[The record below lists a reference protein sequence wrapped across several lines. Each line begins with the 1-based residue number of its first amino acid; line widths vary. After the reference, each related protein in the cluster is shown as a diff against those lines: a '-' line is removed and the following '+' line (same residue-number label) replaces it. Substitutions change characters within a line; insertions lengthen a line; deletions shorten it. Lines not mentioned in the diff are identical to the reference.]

1 MQLSE
6 IDAST
11 FPPQAI
17 QYINLLKD
25 EIEILKEQ
33 VKILT
38 MKRFG
43 RSSEQY
49 NTGQLPLIVNEEEQS
64 SAAEAAEE
72 KQEIKS
78 YVRKKPGRKA
88 LNPNLRREVEIL
100 DLPEEAKTCACCG
113 HNLNKIGEERSER
126 LEYVPADIYVKQ
138 TIRPKYICPNCEGK
152 EDEDSPAVKMMP
164 PQPHIIPRSIAGT
177 SLLSHIMIQKFQ
189 DHIPFH
195 RQETIFQR
203 IGVEISKQ
211 DMSNWQQNTF
221 DFLTPLF
228 LLLKAVAKSYNIL
241 RMDETTAQVMGEEN
255 KDDTQKSYIWLM
267 RGGPP
272 EKTVVYYEYRPTRE
286 AKHAIELLKGFS
298 GYLQTD
304 GYESYD
310 VAVRELTGIVHV
322 GCWAHSRRRFFEAS
336 KATKTPQSAEIGL
349 SYIRKMYEVEKTL
362 RASIIEEE
370 VFLEERKKQ
379 VQPILSDFREW
390 LNKRANEVLP
400 SSALGKA
407 VAYTLKQ
414 WDKLVKYLESPHLTP
429 DNNASEN
436 SIRPYVVGRK
446 NYMFH
451 KSPEGAKSSCGMYT
465 LIETAKQNNVEPLKY
480 LRTLFEKA
488 PHAVSQEDW
497 KKLLPW
503 NIFNS

>member
-1 MQLSE
+1 M
-6 IDAST
+6 
-11 FPPQAI
+11 
-17 QYINLLKD
+17 QYINLLEN
-25 EIEILKEQ
+25 EIEVLKEQ
-33 VKILT
+33 LKILT
-38 MKRFG
+38 LKRFG

-49 NTGQLPLIVNEEEQS
+49 DPKQQSLFTGE
-64 SAAEAAEE
+64 AEHEAPQEKE

-78 YVRKKPGRKA
+78 YSRSKPGRKA
-88 LNPNLRREVEIL
+88 INPDLRREVEVL
-100 DLPEEAKTCACCG
+100 DLPEEAKICACCG
-113 HNLNKIGEERSER
+113 HNLHKIGEERSER

-138 TIRPKYICPNCEGK
+138 TIRPKYLCPNCEGK
-152 EDEDSPAVKMMP
+152 EEKDSPAVKMMP
-164 PQPHIIPRSIAGT
+164 PAPHIIPRSIAGT

-203 IGVEISKQ
+203 IGVAISKQ
-211 DMSNWQQNTF
+211 DMSNWQQHIF
-221 DFLTPLF
+221 EFLTPLF
-228 LLLKAVAKSYNIL
+228 LLFKATAQSFNVL

-255 KDDTQKSYIWLM
+255 RDDTQKSYIWLM

-272 EKTVVYYEYRPTRE
+272 DKTVVYYEYRPTRE

-310 VAVRELTGIVHV
+310 VAARELPGIVHV

-336 KATKTPQSAEIGL
+336 KATKTPQSAEVGL
-349 SYIRKMYEVEKTL
+349 SYIRKLYETEKTL
-362 RASIIEEE
+362 RASIIEENK
-370 VFLEERKKQ
+370 FLEERKKQ
-379 VQPILSDFREW
+379 VQPVLSDFREW
-390 LNKRANEVLP
+390 LNKRSNEVLP

-414 WDKLVKYLESPHLTP
+414 WDKLARYLDNPNLTP
-429 DNNASEN
+429 DNNLSEN
-436 SIRPYVVGRK
+436 AIRPYVIGRK

-451 KSPEGAKSSCGMYT
+451 KSPEGAISACGMYT

-480 LRTLFEKA
+480 MNELFKKA
-488 PHAVSQEDW
+488 PLVITSEDW
-497 KKLLPW
+497 ENLLPW
-503 NIFNS
+503 NIFKS